1 MHLMLRRLL
10 PLPLL
15 FACTTSTPPGWGD
28 PAFEEEAHEAVE
40 GYVHLVIK
48 SYAATVEAAEALDV
62 AVDAFLAAPSDATL
76 EAARQAW
83 LTARDIYGQTEVYRF
98 YGGPIDAEPD
108 GLEGRINSWPMDE
121 AYVDYVDGMPNVG
134 VINNPTDYP
143 DITRELL
150 IDLNGAGGEDD
161 ISTGWHAIE
170 FLLWGQDLRDD
181 GAGQRPFTDYVD
193 GEGGTA
199 ANQRRRADYL
209 AIVTDLLVEDLKAV
223 AAAWDEGA
231 AYHEEFEHDL
241 GPHKALE
248 NVLLGMGSLAGAELS
263 GERMGVAY
271 DTREQEDE
279 HSCFSDNTHNDLRT
293 NALGLQNAY
302 LSRWG
307 GAEETSVSTL
317 VAALDPALDQAMRER
332 LQAAVDAID
341 AIPPPFDSAIKA
353 PDGSPERQSVAD
365 AIAALKE
372 LTATIVEVATLLDIS
387 LNLEE

>member
-1 MHLMLRRLL
+1 MLRRLLLL

-15 FACTTSTPPGWGD
+15 FACTTSTSPGWGD

-48 SYAATVEAAEALDV
+48 SYAATIEAAEAMDV

-121 AYVDYVDGMPNVG
+121 AYVDYVDGMPDVG
-134 VINNPTDYP
+134 IINNPTDYP

-193 GEGGTA
+193 GGTA
-199 ANQRRRADYL
+199 ANPGRRADYL